1 MEKNKQK
8 PDTLQLIPKAQ
19 SYIEY
24 VIEIII
30 KLPRTEKFNIGN
42 EYKNSVY
49 QMLEYILWVNKIEGK
64 DRLQYFHKI
73 DCLLNIQRIFA
84 RIMYKYH
91 WIDTKEFTVIMD
103 KIGEI
108 GKMLGGL
115 IKYYGKN
122 YTK

>member
-8 PDTLQLIPKAQ
+8 LDTLQLIPKTQ

-24 VIEIII
+24 VIEVII

-42 EYKNSVY
+42 EYKNSLY
-49 QMLEYILWVNKIEGK
+49 QMLEYILWINKIEGK
-64 DRLQYFHKI
+64 ERLQYFHKI
-73 DCLLNIQRIFA
+73 DCQLNMQRIFA
-84 RIMYKYH
+84 RIMYKYR
-91 WIDTKEFTVIMD
+91 WIDNKKFTVIME
-103 KIGEI
+103 KISEI

-122 YTK
+122 NTK